1 MTEVHDDFAAFA
13 AALPAFGAVAGLDV
27 GDRTVGVAVSDGL
40 RTVATPLRTVRRK
53 KFTLDAEA
61 IEAMLADRAVCG
73 VVIGLP
79 LNMDGTEGPRC
90 QSTRA
95 FARNLGRTGLSA
107 LPVLLWDE
115 RWTTVTVERALIE
128 QDVSRRRRAAAIDTL
143 AAQTILQAV
152 LDRLGH
158 LRA

>member
-1 MTEVHDDFAAFA
+1 MIHEPLDVEAFA
-13 AALPAFGAVAGLDV
+13 RAVQPPAPLLGLDL
-27 GDRTVGVAVSDGL
+27 GTRTIGVASCGAEQ
-40 RTVATPLRTVRRK
+40 RTATGVETVRRT
-53 KFTLDAEA
+53 KFTADAERLTV
-61 IEAMLADRAVCG
+61 LAAERGTAGLVL
-73 VVIGLP
+73 GLP

-128 QDVSRRRRAAAIDTL
+128 QDVSRRRRAAAVDTL